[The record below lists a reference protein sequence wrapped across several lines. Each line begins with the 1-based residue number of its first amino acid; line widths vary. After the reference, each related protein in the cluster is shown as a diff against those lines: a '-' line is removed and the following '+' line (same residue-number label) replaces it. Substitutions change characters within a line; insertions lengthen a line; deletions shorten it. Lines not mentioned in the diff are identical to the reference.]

1 MTYHRS
7 ESDVAILFKCCF
19 ALFFCRGLV
28 IGDVGHMTFFLV
40 TMVTL
45 DRTIVHCFLDLK
57 DRRSCSYRIVIALI
71 IVKNLDGF
79 KNCEIRW
86 FTILVSLCAGIQWM
100 IRIQQKHEF
109 IMLFMLFEKIVRTK
123 IFFHC
128 VYWKVCGAD
137 SFFVDFPLPNGFSF
151 PIAKQN
157 WNLYSNFV
165 DFWTI

>member
-86 FTILVSLCAGIQWM
+86 FTILVSLCAGVQWM
-100 IRIQQKHEF
+100 IRIHNVIYAKDLFKNLCTQKKSSF
-109 IMLFMLFEKIVRTK
+109 SILRIY
-123 IFFHC
+123 IFGRF
-128 VYWKVCGAD
+128 
-137 SFFVDFPLPNGFSF
+137 
-151 PIAKQN
+151 
-157 WNLYSNFV
+157 
-165 DFWTI
+165 